1 MRLLSTAVLGLLIFG
16 GCSRK
21 VTIEDLE
28 GLQVRTITQGSAGEI
43 HGITAD
49 EVVKICGKPDKEF
62 LAGNG
67 AAAFLFF
74 AYAVDEKEYF
84 LRFEGSYDS
93 DHTLSTE
100 LVQSEWL
107 TEDLLW
113 RLNGLCGVMGVRLPE
128 DWQ

>member
-1 MRLLSTAVLGLLIFG
+1 MRLLSATALGLLIFG
-16 GCSRK
+16 GCSHNI
-21 VTIEDLE
+21 TIRDLE
-28 GLQVRTITQGSAGEI
+28 GLQVRTITQGSA
-43 HGITAD
+43 D
-49 EVVKICGKPDKEF
+49 EVLKICGKPDKEF

-93 DHTLSTE
+93 EHKLSTE

>member
-1 MRLLSTAVLGLLIFG
+1 MMRFLMAALVLLALG
-16 GCSRK
+16 GCSQK
-21 VTIEDLE
+21 VTLEDLE
-28 GLQVRTITQGSAGEI
+28 SLQVRTITQSGAGEI

-49 EVVKICGKPDKEF
+49 EVIKLCGKPDKEF

-67 AAAFLFF
+67 ATAFLFYR
-74 AYAVDEKEYF
+74 YAVDGKDYF
-84 LRFEGSYDS
+84 LRFEGNYDS
-93 DHTLSTE
+93 DNKLSTE

-113 RLNGLCGVMGVRLPE
+113 RLNGLCGIMGVRLPE

>member
-1 MRLLSTAVLGLLIFG
+1 MMRFLTAALVLLALG
-16 GCSRK
+16 GCSQK
-21 VTIEDLE
+21 VTLEDLE
-28 GLQVRTITQGSAGEI
+28 SLQVRTITQSGAGEI

-49 EVVKICGKPDKEF
+49 EVIELCGKPDKEF

-67 AAAFLFF
+67 ATAFLFYR
-74 AYAVDEKEYF
+74 YAVDGKDYF
-84 LRFEGSYDS
+84 LRFEGNYDS
-93 DHTLSTE
+93 DNKLSTE

-113 RLNGLCGVMGVRLPE
+113 RLNGLCGIMGVRLPE